1 MNKLVKTL
9 LFSVAMFSLNAIAKP
24 AVELYKSPSCGCCGE
39 WAAIMEQQG
48 YQVNVHLQNDWSPI
62 KASFAMPPQ
71 LASCHTAVI
80 DGYMIE
86 GHVPVADIER
96 LLSERPKDV
105 SGIAAPGMPRFSP
118 GMARKGEAY
127 RDFNVVAFDK
137 QGKISLYQGY

>member
-1 MNKLVKTL
+1 
-9 LFSVAMFSLNAIAKP
+9 
-24 AVELYKSPSCGCCGE
+24 
-39 WAAIMEQQG
+39 
-48 YQVNVHLQNDWSPI
+48 
-62 KASFAMPPQ
+62 
-71 LASCHTAVI
+71 
-80 DGYMIE
+80 
-86 GHVPVADIER
+86 VADIER